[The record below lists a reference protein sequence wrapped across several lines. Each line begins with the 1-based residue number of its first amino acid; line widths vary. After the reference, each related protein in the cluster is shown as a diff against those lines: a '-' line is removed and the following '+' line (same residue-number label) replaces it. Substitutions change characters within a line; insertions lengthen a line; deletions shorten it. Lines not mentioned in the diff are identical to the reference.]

1 MFKNNI
7 KSIWRYNDIKIVF
20 SEPSIQA
27 PEKIVDVEDAED
39 ILYYYYTLTVYRKCD
54 KKWKEVLCANVW
66 DFPQIL
72 DLERVLEMLNKSSYD
87 DNSWQ
92 VDKSDDGSTVW
103 YQKSYTLSGIVP
115 EDFYTIEKEV
125 RIWDG
130 DMYECFNLT
139 VGAGKFDS
147 DTVTSVVLRKLKPE
161 EITGFIDVV
170 KNFIKKSIEHHNQI
184 QRERIAAD
192 KQARIIKDGKM
203 YEYSINT
210 EHFTVNFDVLDS
222 IYTVGDTVELTILEK
237 KDGKDVFTHYNNC
250 RIVNIEESNIGKGGY
265 ITITGGTKDYE
276 INETELKIPVELIVH
291 SFADIAESEKLS
303 YNKKQCM
310 EEFTKIMTKEEQK
323 EFAEMPVGYLVNKWT
338 YAIACR
344 TWMFRSEHGFKNP
357 KKTIKKVIKK
367 IKKRCNEEDEKKYVK
382 RKTKTKNRRKKQALE
397 RTSGDMSC
405 DR

>member
-161 EITGFIDVV
+161 EITGFID
-170 KNFIKKSIEHHNQI
+170 
-184 QRERIAAD
+184 
-192 KQARIIKDGKM
+192 
-203 YEYSINT
+203 
-210 EHFTVNFDVLDS
+210 
-222 IYTVGDTVELTILEK
+222 
-237 KDGKDVFTHYNNC
+237 
-250 RIVNIEESNIGKGGY
+250 
-265 ITITGGTKDYE
+265 
-276 INETELKIPVELIVH
+276 
-291 SFADIAESEKLS
+291 
-303 YNKKQCM
+303 
-310 EEFTKIMTKEEQK
+310 
-323 EFAEMPVGYLVNKWT
+323 
-338 YAIACR
+338 
-344 TWMFRSEHGFKNP
+344 
-357 KKTIKKVIKK
+357 
-367 IKKRCNEEDEKKYVK
+367 
-382 RKTKTKNRRKKQALE
+382 
-397 RTSGDMSC
+397 
-405 DR
+405 

>member
-130 DMYECFNLT
+130 DIYECFNLT

-170 KNFIKKSIEHHNQI
+170 KNFIKKSIEYHNQI
-184 QRERIAAD
+184 QNERIAAD
-192 KQARIIKDGKM
+192 RQARTIKDGKM

-237 KDGKDVFTHYNNC
+237 KDGKDVFTHYNDC
-250 RIVNIEESNIGKGGY
+250 RIVNIEESNIGK
-265 ITITGGTKDYE
+265 
-276 INETELKIPVELIVH
+276 NVSLVLIRII
-291 SFADIAESEKLS
+291 FL
-303 YNKKQCM
+303 
-310 EEFTKIMTKEEQK
+310 
-323 EFAEMPVGYLVNKWT
+323 
-338 YAIACR
+338 
-344 TWMFRSEHGFKNP
+344 
-357 KKTIKKVIKK
+357 
-367 IKKRCNEEDEKKYVK
+367 
-382 RKTKTKNRRKKQALE
+382 
-397 RTSGDMSC
+397 
-405 DR
+405 

>member
-139 VGAGKFDS
+139 VGAVS
-147 DTVTSVVLRKLKPE
+147 LTAILLQVL
-161 EITGFIDVV
+161 
-170 KNFIKKSIEHHNQI
+170 
-184 QRERIAAD
+184 
-192 KQARIIKDGKM
+192 
-203 YEYSINT
+203 YS
-210 EHFTVNFDVLDS
+210 
-222 IYTVGDTVELTILEK
+222 
-237 KDGKDVFTHYNNC
+237 
-250 RIVNIEESNIGKGGY
+250 ES
-265 ITITGGTKDYE
+265 
-276 INETELKIPVELIVH
+276 L
-291 SFADIAESEKLS
+291 
-303 YNKKQCM
+303 
-310 EEFTKIMTKEEQK
+310 
-323 EFAEMPVGYLVNKWT
+323 
-338 YAIACR
+338 
-344 TWMFRSEHGFKNP
+344 NP
-357 KKTIKKVIKK
+357 KRLQDLLMWLKTLSRNV
-367 IKKRCNEEDEKKYVK
+367 
-382 RKTKTKNRRKKQALE
+382 
-397 RTSGDMSC
+397 
-405 DR
+405 